1 MSHGLDADRIATA
14 LLSRL
19 RRPDAAEWT
28 GRISVLAS
36 TGSTNDDARRWA
48 QEGVPHGSAV
58 FAEEQQDGRG
68 RKNGRWCAPA
78 GKNLTFSAVLRPDL
92 STEFWPRMA
101 HAAALAVSR
110 AIDSW
115 LAPVRV
121 EVKWPNDLMVAG
133 RKLGGILVEASLA
146 RSNPFLVVG
155 IGLNVNSAPGEF
167 ATEGLECRVAS
178 VWDRNGG
185 READRNEMAGA
196 ILAELLEQSQRC
208 GAEFASVL
216 DELRERSWLLGK
228 QVCVWERGS
237 LFRGEAIGFGG
248 NGELQLRVS
257 GEAGGGGEVREVVTA
272 DLVRLASEELEF
284 PREHGNSMA
293 KET

>member
-1 MSHGLDADRIATA
+1 MSPALDAGRIETA
-14 LLSRL
+14 LRSRL
-19 RRPDAAEWT
+19 RRNDAAEWA

-48 QEGVPHGSAV
+48 QEGAPHGSAV
-58 FAEEQQDGRG
+58 FAEEQQAGRG
-68 RKNGRWCAPA
+68 RKNGRWCAPP

-92 STEFWPRMA
+92 STELWPRMA

-115 LAPVRV
+115 LAPVRA

-155 IGLNVNSAPGEF
+155 IGLNVNSEPGEF
-167 ATEGLECRVAS
+167 APEGLECRVAS
-178 VWDRNGG
+178 IWELNGG
-185 READRNEMAGA
+185 REAGRNEIAGA
-196 ILAELLEQSQRC
+196 VLAELLEQSQRC
-208 GAEFASVL
+208 GAEFAAVL
-216 DELRERSWLLGK
+216 EELRDRSWLLGK
-228 QVCVWERGS
+228 QVCIWERGS

-248 NGELQLRVS
+248 NGELQVRVS
-257 GEAGGGGEVREVVTA
+257 GDAGGGGEVREVVTA

-284 PREHGNSMA
+284 PCANGKARA